1 MQSNN
6 HANTTIM
13 SMNGNNGGY
22 NQGMYPPGTYPP
34 NYGPT
39 YANTNTMPTGPSPQ
53 GFGGP
58 NPHYMA

>member
-1 MQSNN
+1 MQPNN

-39 YANTNTMPTGPSPQ
+39 NTNTMPTGPSPQ